1 MAHRYCFEAH
11 DATLKDIMSSY
22 DNSESVFGG
31 KVVVFGGNFRQILPI
46 VPRGTR
52 SDIVHSS
59 INASRIW
66 DHCKVLTLT
75 KNMRLQSSQD
85 SPLNSEIS
93 EFSNWLLKVGESK
106 LSEPNNGYAEI
117 EIPKELLITG
127 YDDPIKA
134 IVESTYPNL
143 LQHYNCPQYLQSK
156 AILASTIEIVD
167 QINNYVLNLIPGKHL
182 YISNKLVQHNNQKH

>member
-31 KVVVFGGNFRQILPI
+31 KVVVFGGDFRQILPV

-59 INASRIW
+59 INASKIW
-66 DHCKVLTLT
+66 DHFKVLTLT

-93 EFSNWLLKVGESK
+93 KFSNWLLKVREGK

-127 YDDPIKA
+127 YDDPIKE

-167 QINNYVLNLIPGKHL
+167 QINNYDLNLIPGKHL

>member
-1 MAHRYCFEAH
+1 
-11 DATLKDIMSSY
+11 
-22 DNSESVFGG
+22 
-31 KVVVFGGNFRQILPI
+31 
-46 VPRGTR
+46 
-52 SDIVHSS
+52 
-59 INASRIW
+59 
-66 DHCKVLTLT
+66 
-75 KNMRLQSSQD
+75 MRLQSSQD

-127 YDDPIKA
+127 YDDPIKE

-167 QINNYVLNLIPGKHL
+167 QINNYVLNLIPGASSEYVSSDSIDRTEAANTEVCDVVTTEFL
-182 YISNKLVQHNNQKH
+182 IFQNI